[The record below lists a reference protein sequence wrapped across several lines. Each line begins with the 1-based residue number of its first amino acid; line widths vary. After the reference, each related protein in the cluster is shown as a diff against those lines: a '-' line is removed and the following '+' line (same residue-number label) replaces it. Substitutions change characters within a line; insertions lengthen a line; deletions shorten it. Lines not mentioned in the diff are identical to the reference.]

1 MRAKRLGLLGALGIL
16 IAVDVV
22 IARVDVLGR
31 LAPASRPTS
40 LLSSISRQL
49 VDVAS
54 LLSGRERATVVL
66 LGNSQ
71 MEAALRPL
79 GALRAHLVEAGA
91 PADVSVASLCVF
103 ATAPTDA
110 EALSRH
116 LGRLRPQVAVLG
128 MSAPDLAT
136 PPARA
141 RDRPLRRLLD
151 VGWRT
156 GPILPADFEERLDR
170 AVRSVWHLYRYRQLL
185 RFVLFPPDEPRTPA
199 SRLDATLSV
208 GELLAESY
216 GPERGQHLLGLRG
229 AALAS
234 GMWADVAVYV
244 DALRGEAYRRGL
256 HERWRGLE
264 VADVQVEAL
273 RRFAAN
279 TRAAGVQPVW
289 VLLPE
294 NAWLESDPVVGSEV
308 ARRSDAVAA
317 RVRAEA
323 ERAAVPFLD
332 LRAALGPDAFLDL
345 NHLAYNQ
352 GALIPAL
359 AAAVATAVEWPPS
372 AGAEQVSQAQQASED
387 ARRPGQVVREQDQA
401 EREEV
406 EGGERGE
413 DPAPRGR
420 GRLAAPAAPQRESR
434 QADAVV
440 QTPER
445 EVPGEAVPQAAHR
458 HGDELAGHL
467 AAEGVAARA

>member
-1 MRAKRLGLLGALGIL
+1 VRAKRLGLLGALGIL

-31 LAPASRPTS
+31 LAPTSRPTS

-54 LLSGRERATVVL
+54 TLSGRERATVVL

-71 MEAALRPL
+71 MEAAVRPL
-79 GALRAHLVEAGA
+79 SALRARLVAAGA

-110 EALSRH
+110 EAVSRH

-136 PPARA
+136 PAVRA
-141 RDRPLRRLLD
+141 RDMPLRRLLD

-156 GPILPADFEERLDR
+156 GPVAPADLEERLDR
-170 AVRSVWHLYRYRQLL
+170 SVRSVWHLYRYRQLF
-185 RFVLFPPDEPRTPA
+185 RFVLFPPDERRTPA
-199 SRLDATLSV
+199 SRLEATLGV

-216 GPERGQHLLGLRG
+216 GPERARHLLGLRD
-229 AALAS
+229 AALAT
-234 GMWADVAVYV
+234 GAWAQVAAYV
-244 DALRGEAYRRGL
+244 DALRGEEYRRGL

-264 VADVQVEAL
+264 VADVQIEAL

-279 TRAAGVQPVW
+279 TRAARVQPVW

-294 NAWLESDPVVGSEV
+294 NAWLESDPVVGAEV

-323 ERAAVPFLD
+323 ERAAVPFVD
-332 LRAALGPDAFLDL
+332 LRTALGPDAFLDL

-359 AAAVATAVEWPPS
+359 AAAVATAVEWTPS
-372 AGAEQVSQAQQASED
+372 AEADQVSEAQQATED
-387 ARRPGQVVREQDQA
+387 TRGPGQIVREQDQA
-401 EREEV
+401 EGEEV

-413 DPAPRGR
+413 AAAPRGR
-420 GRLAAPAAPQRESR
+420 GRLAAPASPQREPR
-434 QADAVV
+434 QADAVIE
-440 QTPER
+440 TPER
-445 EVPGEAVPQAAHR
+445 EVPGEAVPQAAQR

-467 AAEGVAARA
+467 AAEGVAGRA